1 VNQGLIAMLG
11 TFIDTILVC
20 SITGLAIIASGAWM
34 SGESGAALTSA
45 AFETSLPGVGG
56 YMVAVVLA
64 IFAFTTILG
73 WSFYSEKCVEFL
85 FGVKSIMP
93 FRILWCLAIPLGASA
108 DLGIVWLLADTL
120 NALMAVPNL
129 IALILLSPMVFK
141 LTKDFFANGCV
152 EAPMD
157 PPPQQ

>member
-1 VNQGLIAMLG
+1 
-11 TFIDTILVC
+11 
-20 SITGLAIIASGAWM
+20 
-34 SGESGAALTSA
+34 
-45 AFETSLPGVGG
+45 
-56 YMVAVVLA
+56 MVAIVLA

-73 WSFYSEKCVEFL
+73 WSFYGEKCVEFL

-108 DLGIVWLLADTL
+108 DLGFVWLLADTL

-152 EAPMD
+152 EAPSD
-157 PPPQQ
+157 PAPQQ